1 MGGDDPEDK
10 DDRGYVEPEV
20 EVFKGLEAMITRTGE
35 GLDAYGCITDSD
47 KENLTQLAD
56 LAGQLAVI
64 SEKELTGGS
73 ITDDEYE
80 LIRSYGGTIEH
91 FWYDAVREGEE
102 GYIAPEEHPAALVT
116 DVATGDGSVLECGT
130 GNAGWILV
138 LVPVDGELRIAGGTV
153 FSFYEF
159 EWPSS
164 DRLTDDEWCK
174 GMGFQNSFTEDGTY
188 VETEPL
194 GIEKPAWTMDYRY
207 NVSND

>member
-1 MGGDDPEDK
+1 MGLT
-10 DDRGYVEPEV
+10 
-20 EVFKGLEAMITRTGE
+20 F
-35 GLDAYGCITDSD
+35 SD

-153 FSFYEF
+153 FSLYEF